1 MSFWFGWLEVET
13 AIAGIADAVVLT
25 ICADIGRFA
34 FWTILAFG
42 SFEPVDFRV
51 EDGVQFALVVV
62 QKCIDCMSGHLVFG
76 WLVWLFDWTH
86 TFWQVLRMCQ
96 IFFRFI
102 LNKFRHL
109 GFAIER
115 SEKVTLIRITI
126 PSREC
131 EFPPLKNK
139 NLLVDFLYIV
149 PTIFDW
155 ECEELTINILTDI
168 VFDFDFVVGDCCN
181 HAKNSNSDWKR
192 CKAKNEFIFRECF
205 PQIPIHLWIL

>member
-1 MSFWFGWLEVET
+1 
-13 AIAGIADAVVLT
+13 
-25 ICADIGRFA
+25 
-34 FWTILAFG
+34 
-42 SFEPVDFRV
+42 
-51 EDGVQFALVVV
+51 
-62 QKCIDCMSGHLVFG
+62 MSGHLVFG
-76 WLVWLFDWTH
+76 WFGCSIERTH
-86 TFWQVLRMCQ
+86 SDRYCECVNSFFNL
-96 IFFRFI
+96 FFRF
-102 LNKFRHL
+102 HL
-109 GFAIER
+109 HRGRARYVPLF
-115 SEKVTLIRITI
+115 RITI

-192 CKAKNEFIFRECF
+192 CKEKNEFIFRLCNRIWMRVLQLVLQWVGEEPLQGCGGN
-205 PQIPIHLWIL
+205 PKRNGVCEVS